1 MDLQKVIGKNLKA
14 AERLVFQIETDVSR
28 NQNNLIDAKQRVEEL
43 IKEGTL
49 LSEKLAA
56 AKEYLQDLEESK
68 TD

>member
-1 MDLQKVIGKNLKA
+1 MNLEKVIGKNLKA

-56 AKEYLQDLEESK
+56 AKEYLQDLEQSK

>member
-1 MDLQKVIGKNLKA
+1 MNLEKVIGKNLKA

-56 AKEYLQDLEESK
+56 AKEYLQDLEQAK

>member
-56 AKEYLQDLEESK
+56 AKEYLQDLEQSK